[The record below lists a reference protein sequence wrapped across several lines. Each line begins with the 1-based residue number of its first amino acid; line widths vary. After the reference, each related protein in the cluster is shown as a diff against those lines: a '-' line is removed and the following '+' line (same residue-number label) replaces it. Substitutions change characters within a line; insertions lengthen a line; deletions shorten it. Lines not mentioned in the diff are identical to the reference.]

1 MENLVKIV
9 KEYESYVNSEDYH
22 EDNDYKDYIYEAA
35 VEAVLGKEFWKI
47 LNNKSYEYK
56 TRKRSRV

>member
-9 KEYESYVNSEDYH
+9 KQYEAYVKSDEYH
-22 EDNDYKDYIYEAA
+22 EDNDYQHYIYEAA

-47 LNNKSYEYK
+47 LNNK
-56 TRKRSRV
+56 